1 MILSLIVAADEH
13 NVIGGGNKLLWKL
26 PADMK
31 HFRTLT
37 TNHTIIMGRK
47 TAESIG
53 RALPNR
59 RSIVVTRDAKW
70 TMDGCE
76 VAASLD
82 AALQLAAGGNPDEVI
97 VIGGGEIYA
106 QAMARADKIHFTR
119 VHGTFEGDVFFP
131 EIDSTQWKEI
141 SREEHSADADNPYA
155 YTFIT
160 YERASH

>member
-70 TMDGCE
+70 KMEGCE
-76 VAASLD
+76 IASSLD
-82 AALQLAAGGNPDEVI
+82 SALQLAAAGNPDEVI

-106 QAMARADKIHFTR
+106 QALARTDKIHFTR

-131 EIDSTQWKEI
+131 EIDPVQWKEV
-141 SREEHSADADNPYA
+141 SREEHAADDENPYA

-160 YERASH
+160 YERA

>member
-59 RSIVVTRDAKW
+59 RSIVVTRASSWK
-70 TMDGCE
+70 MEGCE
-76 VAASLD
+76 VASSFD
-82 AALQLAAGGNPDEVI
+82 AALEAAGSGNSDEVI

-131 EIDSTQWKEI
+131 EIDPAQWKEM
-141 SREEHSADADNPYA
+141 SREEHPADADNPYA
-155 YTFIT
+155 YTFLT
-160 YERASH
+160 YEKLRS

>member
-1 MILSLIVAADEH
+1 MTVSLIVAADER
-13 NVIGGGNKLLWKL
+13 NVIGGQNKLLWKL

-59 RSIVVTRDAKW
+59 RSIVVTRDPHWK
-70 TMDGCE
+70 MEGCE
-76 VAASLD
+76 VVSSLD
-82 AALQLAAGGNPDEVI
+82 AAIALAAGDPDEVI

-106 QAMARADKIHFTR
+106 QAMTHAERIYCTR
-119 VHGTFEGDVFFP
+119 VHASFDGDVFFP
-131 EIDSTQWKEI
+131 VIDPAQWKEV
-141 SREEHSADADNPYA
+141 SREEHEADSENPYA

-160 YERASH
+160 YERARS